1 MTIQKTR
8 QIMGKKIKH
17 LTDDEVLMLISKNEK
32 MIDAVYELA
41 VKKAHLN
48 KKGDT
53 IQ

>member
-1 MTIQKTR
+1 MTIQRTR
-8 QIMGKKIKH
+8 EILGKKVEH

-32 MIDAVYELA
+32 MIDAVFRLA